1 VNAAGPL
8 VIGELIRTLYRY
20 NAWAN
25 GRVLDTAERLTPEQ
39 LVAGGGASFESVR
52 DTLVH
57 TMGAQWLYLERW
69 QGRSPRAMLDP
80 REFPDLAS
88 IRERWDG
95 IERRTAAFVAG
106 LDDAR
111 LAAVVAYVNAA
122 GERWAYP
129 LWQQMVHQVNH
140 GTQHRS
146 EAAAML
152 TQLGHSPGWLDF
164 LYFIDLQG
172 GGRP

>member
-1 VNAAGPL
+1 V
-8 VIGELIRTLYRY
+8 VGELIRALYRY

-39 LVAGGGASFESVR
+39 LVAGGGASFGSVR

-69 QGRSPRAMLDP
+69 EGRSPRAMLDP

-95 IERRTAAFVAG
+95 IEGRTATFVAG

-111 LAAVVAYVNAA
+111 LDAVVAYINAA

-146 EAAAML
+146 EAAALL

>member
-1 VNAAGPL
+1 MGGAG
-8 VIGELIRTLYRY
+8 VIGELIHTLYRY

-25 GRVLDTAERLTPEQ
+25 GRVLDTAGRLTPEQ

-57 TMGAQWLYLERW
+57 AMSAQWIYLERW
-69 QGRSPRAMLDP
+69 EGRLPRAALDP

-88 IRERWDG
+88 IRAWWDAL
-95 IERRTAAFVAG
+95 ERRTEAFVGG

-111 LAAVVAYVNAA
+111 LAAVVEYGNFA

-146 EAAAML
+146 EAAVML

-172 GGRP
+172 GGKP